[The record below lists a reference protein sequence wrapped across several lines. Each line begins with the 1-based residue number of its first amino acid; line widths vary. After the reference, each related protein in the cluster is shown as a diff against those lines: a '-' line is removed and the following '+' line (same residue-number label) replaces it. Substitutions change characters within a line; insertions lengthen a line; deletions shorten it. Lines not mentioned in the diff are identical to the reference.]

1 MLPVVEAVETRDT
14 TALLSG
20 MVLSIIGICA
30 CLGGVYMHEEE
41 MDRYDF
47 EGPPESNLPLKT
59 FVLLSFRTELWCLK
73 VPKKE

>member
-1 MLPVVEAVETRDT
+1 MLPVVEAVKTRDT

-47 EGPPESNLPLKT
+47 KGSPESSHPVPPLHGK
-59 FVLLSFRTELWCLK
+59 
-73 VPKKE
+73 